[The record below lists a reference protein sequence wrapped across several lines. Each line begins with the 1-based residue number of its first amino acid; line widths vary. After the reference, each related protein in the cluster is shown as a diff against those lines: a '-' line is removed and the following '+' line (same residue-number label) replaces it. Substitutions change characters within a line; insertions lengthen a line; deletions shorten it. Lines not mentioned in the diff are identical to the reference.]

1 MIHTPAESRTVWVAQ
16 DGKCSSICDDIS
28 AEIPVALVYNGI
40 SHVVLMAT
48 PDNIAELALGFSF
61 SEGIIENK
69 EQIYAIEISEQQHG
83 LVADIELAS
92 AAFARLKNRRRQMSG
107 RSGCGLCG
115 LDSLAAVQPAITPIM
130 RSVNLEFS
138 KIGAALTDFNHHQR
152 LRAQTGSVHG
162 VAWADGDGTIVTARE
177 DIGRH
182 NALDKLIGW
191 GLQAKVDWKQGFV
204 VLSSRAS
211 FEMVMKS
218 AITGIG
224 CIVAVSAP
232 TTYAIDLAHK
242 ANITLVGFAR
252 HHRQVIY
259 THPQFFSSLTHT

>member
-1 MIHTPAESRTVWVAQ
+1 MNHTPAQSRTVWVAQ
-16 DGKCSSICDDIS
+16 AGQCSSTSDNIS

-48 PDNIAELALGFSF
+48 PANITELALGFSL
-61 SEGIIENK
+61 SEGIIENA
-69 EQIYAIEISEQQHG
+69 EQIYAIDVSEHQHG
-83 LVADIELAS
+83 IMVEIELAS
-92 AAFARLKNRRRQMSG
+92 AAFSRLKSRRRQMSG
-107 RSGCGLCG
+107 RTGCGLCG
-115 LDSLAAVQPAITPIM
+115 IDSLAAVQPELKPVLRTEHI
-130 RSVNLEFS
+130 NFS
-138 KIGAALTDFNHHQR
+138 IIGQVLTDFNQCQQ

-162 VAWADGDGTIVTARE
+162 VVWADMFGRIVTVRE

-191 GLQAKVDWKQGFV
+191 GLRTKVDWKQGFV

-252 HHRQVIY
+252 CNRQVIY
-259 THPQFFSSLTHT
+259 THPQYFHP

>member
-1 MIHTPAESRTVWVAQ
+1 MNYTPAQNRTVWVAQ
-16 DGKCSSICDDIS
+16 AGECSSTSDNIS

-48 PDNIAELALGFSF
+48 PANIAELALGFSL
-61 SEGIIENK
+61 SEGIIENA
-69 EQIYAIEISEQQHG
+69 EQIYAIEITEHLHG
-83 LVADIELAS
+83 IVAEIELAS
-92 AAFARLKNRRRQMSG
+92 AAFARLKSRRRQMSG
-107 RSGCGLCG
+107 RTGCGLCG
-115 LDSLAAVQPAITPIM
+115 IDSLTAVQPELEPVL
-130 RSVNLEFS
+130 RDWHVEFS
-138 KIGAALTDFNHHQR
+138 IIGRALTDFNHHQQ

-162 VAWADGDGTIVTARE
+162 VAWADMTGKIVTVRE

-191 GLQAKVDWKQGFV
+191 GLHAKVDWKHGFV

-252 HHRQVIY
+252 HNRQVIY
-259 THPQFFSSLTHT
+259 THPQFFHP

>member
-1 MIHTPAESRTVWVAQ
+1 MNHTSAQSRTVWVAQ
-16 DGKCSSICDDIS
+16 AGQCSSTSDNVS

-48 PDNIAELALGFSF
+48 PANITELALGFSL
-61 SEGIIENK
+61 SEGIIENA
-69 EQIYAIEISEQQHG
+69 EQIYAIEISEYQHG
-83 LVADIELAS
+83 IVAEIELAS
-92 AAFARLKNRRRQMSG
+92 AAFSRLKSRRRQMSG
-107 RSGCGLCG
+107 RTGCGLCG
-115 LDSLAAVQPAITPIM
+115 IDSLAAVQPELKPVLRTTDIDF
-130 RSVNLEFS
+130 SV
-138 KIGAALTDFNHHQR
+138 IGRALTDFNQHQQ

-162 VAWADGDGTIVTARE
+162 VVWVDMSGRIVTVRE

-191 GLQAKVDWKQGFV
+191 GMHAKVDWKQGFV

-252 HHRQVIY
+252 HNRQVIY
-259 THPQFFSSLTHT
+259 THPQFFSSLTHI